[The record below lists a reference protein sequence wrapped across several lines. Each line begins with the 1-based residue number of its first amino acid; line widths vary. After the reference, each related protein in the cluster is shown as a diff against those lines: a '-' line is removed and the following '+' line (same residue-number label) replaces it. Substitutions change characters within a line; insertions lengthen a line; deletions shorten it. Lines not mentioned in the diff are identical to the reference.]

1 MKVWNGINP
10 FLLRYSCWIS
20 PGWNRVSQLIYSA
33 VWLTFC
39 GGLPLGWK
47 WASRKSMI
55 LFYVLWFVFY
65 QPFMF
70 DQYSL
75 LWNEKQTLTCF
86 SDTKIIWKELE
97 CHRSVAATIIC
108 HFSGIFCIRSSFIS
122 AYRRSSIKPPPGGLF
137 ISSSFEGG
145 GGEVS
150 QRKSVVPFD
159 QISYIQRLSFLLFL
173 ARPNNCRIPC

>member
-1 MKVWNGINP
+1 MIRWIFRFFLSGLSVKVWNEINP

-47 WASRKSMI
+47 WASRKSMT

-65 QPFMF
+65 QPFIF

-108 HFSGIFCIRSSFIS
+108 HFSGIFCIRSSFIY
-122 AYRRSSIKPPPGGLF
+122 AYRRSSIKPPPGAYLF
-137 ISSSFEGG
+137 QAHLREGG
-145 GGEVS
+145 A
-150 QRKSVVPFD
+150 Q
-159 QISYIQRLSFLLFL
+159 Y
-173 ARPNNCRIPC
+173 C